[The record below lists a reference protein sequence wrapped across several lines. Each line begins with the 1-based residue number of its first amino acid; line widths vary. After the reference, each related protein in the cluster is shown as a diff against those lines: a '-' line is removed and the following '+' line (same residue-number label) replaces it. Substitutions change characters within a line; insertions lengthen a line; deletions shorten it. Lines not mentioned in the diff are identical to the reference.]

1 MIKKQSMA
9 VLLALSLGGCTTLLP
24 KKHIDSTPFQTF
36 DDAKAAIE
44 SLVPMQSNLNAL
56 EAKGIDLKTYPNA
69 TVLTHSDV
77 VRRFVPSTI
86 VKREDL
92 DPGILLCLES
102 RDACRGVDL
111 SVSKIT
117 KTRKGNFFA
126 DFANFNRRTHTTGW
140 RLHAVILLV
149 NDKVVFR
156 SWGGQAVVDQT
167 EEATNPLGPFQNLI
181 SDN

>member
-1 MIKKQSMA
+1 MMRILSLG
-9 VLLALSLGGCTTLLP
+9 VLLAMSLGGCSSLLP
-24 KKHIDSTPFQTF
+24 KRQVDSTPFQTF
-36 DDAKAAIE
+36 DEAKAAIE
-44 SLVPMQSNLNAL
+44 SLVPMQSDLKAL
-56 EAKGIDLKTYPNA
+56 EGKGIDLNTYPNA
-69 TVLTHSDV
+69 TLLTHTDV

-111 SVSKIT
+111 AVSKIT
-117 KTRKGNFFA
+117 KTRTGNFFA

-149 NDKVVFR
+149 NDRVVYR
-156 SWGGQAVVDQT
+156 SWGGQAVVDQM
-167 EEATNPLGPFQNLI
+167 EESNNPLGPLQNLI

>member
-1 MIKKQSMA
+1 MIKKQSVV
-9 VLLALSLGGCTTLLP
+9 VLLALSVGGCSMLLP
-24 KKHIDSTPFQTF
+24 KKHIDTTPFQTF

-44 SLVPMQSNLNAL
+44 SLVPMQSDLKLLA
-56 EAKGIDLKTYPNA
+56 AKGIDLNTYPNA
-69 TVLTHSDV
+69 TMLTHSDV

-92 DPGILLCLES
+92 DPGILLCIES
-102 RDACRGVDL
+102 RDACRGVD
-111 SVSKIT
+111 VAISKIT
-117 KTRKGNFFA
+117 KTRTGNFFA

-149 NDKVVFR
+149 NDKVVYR
-156 SWGGQAVVDQT
+156 AWGGQAVVDQL
-167 EEATNPLGPFQNLI
+167 EESNNPLGPLQNLI

>member
-1 MIKKQSMA
+1 MSKKHSMA
-9 VLLALSLGGCTTLLP
+9 VLLALSVGGCSTLLP

-36 DDAKAAIE
+36 DEAKAAIE
-44 SLVPMQSNLNAL
+44 SLVPMQSDLKAL
-56 EAKGIDLKTYPNA
+56 AAKGIDLKTYPNA
-69 TVLTHSDV
+69 TLLTHSDV

-102 RDACRGVDL
+102 REACRGVDL

-117 KTRKGNFFA
+117 KTRQGNFFA
-126 DFANFNRRTHTTGW
+126 DFANFNRRVHTTGW
-140 RLHAVILLV
+140 RLQAIIL
-149 NDKVVFR
+149 VVGDQVVYR
-156 SWGGQAVVDQT
+156 SWGGQAVVDQM
-167 EEATNPLGPFQNLI
+167 EESNNPLGPFQNLI